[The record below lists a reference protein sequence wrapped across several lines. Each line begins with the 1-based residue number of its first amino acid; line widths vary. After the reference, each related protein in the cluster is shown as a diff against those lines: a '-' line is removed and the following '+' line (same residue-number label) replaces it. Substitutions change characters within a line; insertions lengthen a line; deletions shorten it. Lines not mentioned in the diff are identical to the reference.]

1 MHLQFK
7 LTQGFYLTFLFDILY
22 FFSLTLN
29 ILLPNI
35 KIITYLL
42 FSIYV
47 SINNSFRLTMPV
59 SPAVVPLNTV

>member
-1 MHLQFK
+1 MESL
-7 LTQGFYLTFLFDILY
+7 GGDILSF

-29 ILLPNI
+29 ILVPSIN
-35 KIITYLL
+35 IITYLL

-59 SPAVVPLNTV
+59 SPAVVPLNAV

>member
-7 LTQGFYLTFLFDILY
+7 LTQDFYLTFLFDILS
-22 FFSLTLN
+22 FSLTLN

>member
-7 LTQGFYLTFLFDILY
+7 LTQDFYLTFLFDILS
-22 FFSLTLN
+22 FSLTLN

-59 SPAVVPLNTV
+59 SPAVPLNTV